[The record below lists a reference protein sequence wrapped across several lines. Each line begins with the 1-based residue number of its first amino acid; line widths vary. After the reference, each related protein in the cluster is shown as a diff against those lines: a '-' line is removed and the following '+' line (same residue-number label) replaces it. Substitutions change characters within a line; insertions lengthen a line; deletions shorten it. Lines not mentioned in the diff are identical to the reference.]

1 MSAEPTRRVGAQAP
15 AQPPAQP
22 TAGPVAGSPS
32 GTVELPEEFRSELDE
47 IMRDLLTSAQE
58 LAFEYS
64 TLDCSKILDCPLAQK
79 SKELF
84 KCIKR
89 LNEVAKRL
97 APRPAQVTYTR

>member
-1 MSAEPTRRVGAQAP
+1 MVEKPNVK
-15 AQPPAQP
+15 QPPE
-22 TAGPVAGSPS
+22 TI
-32 GTVELPEEFRSELDE
+32 EIPEEFRSELDE

-64 TLDCSKILDCPLAQK
+64 TLECPKILDCPFAQK

-89 LNEVAKRL
+89 LNEVAKKY
-97 APRPAQVTYTR
+97 APKTEKVTYTR